1 MSVDTPHTKFLH
13 LFAIVRFDFPVNSE
27 YPANSVSVVKVFSSQ
42 EAADQEA
49 SRLNHVNENK
59 SCKYDVYVTR
69 FIA

>member
-13 LFAIVRFDFPVNSE
+13 LFAVVRCEFPVNSE

-49 SRLNHVNENK
+49 SRPNHVNENK
-59 SCKYDVYVTR
+59 SCRYDIYVTR